1 MSEIIIPGSIICC
14 WIIIICLAVSIAR
27 AQRRGIERLHNQL
40 QAWEKAQGV
49 RRKRWEERVEKD
61 MIAMEQRL
69 VAHID
74 RLHFEER
81 KRTIQA
87 TERVTYELTHLPRLE
102 DTPLPPRLQTVTTGS
117 DIHQLPRSF
126 QDANLTGYDLS
137 YRYLRYADLR
147 NADLSHAN
155 LFMADL
161 TGACLRDAKLTEA
174 DLSAANF
181 THADLTN
188 ADLTGANLLVTDL
201 YDTLLVGASLLQTRN
216 LTNEQ
221 VRGAI
226 IDRNTRLD
234 SGIDITLPRIPR
246 VSLQ

>member
-1 MSEIIIPGSIICC
+1 MSEIIIPGGIICC
-14 WIIIICLAVSIAR
+14 WIIIIGLAISVAR
-27 AQRRGIERLHNQL
+27 SQRRGIERLLSQL

-69 VAHID
+69 TAHID
-74 RLHFEER
+74 RMHFEDR
-81 KRTIQA
+81 RRSIQV
-87 TERVTYELTHLPRLE
+87 TERVTYELAHLPRLE
-102 DTPLPPRLQTVTTGS
+102 DTPLPPKKPAVTETA

-126 QDANLTGYDLS
+126 QGANLASYDLS

-161 TGACLRDAKLTEA
+161 TGACLRDARLTHA

-201 YDTLLVGASLLQTRN
+201 YDTRLTGASLLQARN

-221 VRGAI
+221 IRGAI
-226 IDRNTRLD
+226 IDRYTRLD
-234 SGIDITLPRIPR
+234 PGIDITLPRVPR
-246 VSLQ
+246 TTI

>member
-1 MSEIIIPGSIICC
+1 MSEIIIPGSIICG
-14 WIIIICLAVSIAR
+14 WLIIICLAISIAR
-27 AQRRGIERLHNQL
+27 SQRRGIERLHNQL

-49 RRKRWEERVEKD
+49 RRKRWEERLEKD

-81 KRTIQA
+81 KRTIQP
-87 TERVTYELTHLPRLE
+87 TERVTYELAHLPRLE
-102 DTPLPPRLQTVTTGS
+102 DTPLPPRMPTETTGP

-126 QDANLTGYDLS
+126 QGAKLASYDLS

-161 TGACLRDAKLTEA
+161 TGACLRDAKLTQA

-201 YDTLLVGASLLQTRN
+201 YDTLLAGASLLQTRN

-226 IDRNTRLD
+226 VDRNTQLD
-234 SGIDITLPRIPR
+234 PGIDITLPRIPR
-246 VSLQ
+246 TSLQ